1 MIIKSQ
7 TINFF
12 IHIINYLTSLNFIIL
27 ADRSIQMFKLYTIEG
42 KIEIPPFLFGQA
54 KEVSARIILSED
66 YEGIIT
72 RDYGFVIAVVDVLD
86 VGKGIIIPGNAN
98 TFHEV
103 EFTILTFKPTVSE
116 VVEGTVVE
124 IVDFGSFVRLGPLDG
139 LVHVSQICDD
149 YISYEQVGNRFIGK
163 ETGKILEV
171 NDEVRAKIIAVSL
184 GTGRSGKLGL
194 TMRQKFLGKAEWI
207 ENDLED
213 IYIEEEEKQIDPN
226 KVEDNT
232 E

>member
-1 MIIKSQ
+1 
-7 TINFF
+7 
-12 IHIINYLTSLNFIIL
+12 
-27 ADRSIQMFKLYTIEG
+27 MFKLFTIEG
-42 KIEIPPFLFGQA
+42 KIEIPPFLFDQE
-54 KEVSARIILSED
+54 KTVSARIILAED

-72 RDYGFVIAVVDVLD
+72 RDYGFIIAVVDVLK

-103 EFTILTFKPTVSE
+103 QFTILSFKPTVGE

-124 IVDFGSFVRLGPLDG
+124 IVDFGSFIRMGPLDG

-149 YISYEQVGNRFIGK
+149 YISYEQVGSRFIGK

-171 NDEVRAKIIAVSL
+171 NDQVRARIIAVSL

-194 TMRQKFLGKAEWI
+194 TMRQRFLGKEEWVQNDI
-207 ENDLED
+207 ERD
-213 IYIEEEEKQIDPN
+213 IEEKEAKPATQSEVEE
-226 KVEDNT
+226 
-232 E
+232 

>member
-1 MIIKSQ
+1 MFDQEK
-7 TINFF
+7 TI
-12 IHIINYLTSLNFIIL
+12 
-27 ADRSIQMFKLYTIEG
+27 
-42 KIEIPPFLFGQA
+42 
-54 KEVSARIILSED
+54 SARIILSED

-72 RDYGFVIAVVDVLD
+72 KDYGFVIAIVDVLD
-86 VGKGIIIPGNAN
+86 VGPGIIIPGNAN

-103 EFTILTFKPTVSE
+103 VFTILTFKPVISE
-116 VVEGTVVE
+116 VVEGEVVE
-124 IVDFGSFVRLGPLDG
+124 IVDFGSFIRLGPLDG

-194 TMRQKFLGKAEWI
+194 TMRQKFLGKSDWI
-207 ENDLED
+207 ESD
-213 IYIEEEEKQIDPN
+213 IENEYAEKEMKKKEVEIEN
-226 KVEDNT
+226 KE
-232 E
+232 

>member
-1 MIIKSQ
+1 M
-7 TINFF
+7 
-12 IHIINYLTSLNFIIL
+12 FII
-27 ADRSIQMFKLYTIEG
+27 FKLFTIEG
-42 KIEIPPFLFGQA
+42 KIEIPPFLFDQE
-54 KEVSARIILSED
+54 KNVSARIILSED

-72 RDYGFVIAVVDVLD
+72 KEFGFIIAVVDVLN

-116 VVEGTVVE
+116 VVEGSVVE
-124 IVDFGSFVRLGPLDG
+124 IVDFGSFIRLGPLDG

-171 NDEVRAKIIAVSL
+171 NDQVRAKIIAVSL

-194 TMRQKFLGKAEWI
+194 TMRQRYLGKEDWI
-207 ENDLED
+207 QNDLEED
-213 IYIEEEEKQIDPN
+213 LATQKEPTKVNEEETS
-226 KVEDNT
+226 T

>member
-1 MIIKSQ
+1 
-7 TINFF
+7 
-12 IHIINYLTSLNFIIL
+12 
-27 ADRSIQMFKLYTIEG
+27 MFKLYTIEG
-42 KIEIPPFLFGQA
+42 KIEIPPFLFDQE

-72 RDYGFVIAVVDVLD
+72 RDYGFVIAVVDVLN

-103 EFTILTFKPTVSE
+103 QFTILTFKPTVSE

-163 ETGKILEV
+163 ETGRILEV
-171 NDEVRAKIIAVSL
+171 NDQVRARIIAVSL

-194 TMRQKFLGKAEWI
+194 TMRQKFLGKEEWI
-207 ENDLED
+207 NND
-213 IYIEEEEKQIDPN
+213 IEEIYAEKEAKKAVPS
-226 KVEDNT
+226 EDVNNN
-232 E
+232 ES

>member
-1 MIIKSQ
+1 
-7 TINFF
+7 
-12 IHIINYLTSLNFIIL
+12 
-27 ADRSIQMFKLYTIEG
+27 MFKLYTIEG
-42 KIEIPPFLFGQA
+42 KIEIPPFLFGQE
-54 KEVSARIILSED
+54 KTISARIILSED

-72 RDYGFVIAVVDVLD
+72 RNYGFIISIVDVLS

-103 EFTILTFKPTVSE
+103 EFTILAFRPTVSE

-124 IVDFGSFVRLGPLDG
+124 IVDFGSFIRLGPLDG

-149 YISYEQVGNRFIGK
+149 YISYEKVGNRFIGK

-171 NDEVRAKIIAVSL
+171 NDQVRAKIIAVSL

-194 TMRQKFLGKAEWI
+194 SMRQKFLGKEDWINNDIESEYAEKQKKST
-207 ENDLED
+207 EGS
-213 IYIEEEEKQIDPN
+213 EEESTSN
-226 KVEDNT
+226 
-232 E
+232 

>member
-1 MIIKSQ
+1 
-7 TINFF
+7 
-12 IHIINYLTSLNFIIL
+12 
-27 ADRSIQMFKLYTIEG
+27 MFKLYNIEG
-42 KIEIPPFLFGQA
+42 KIEIPPFLFGQE
-54 KEVSARIILSED
+54 KEISARIILSED

-72 RDYGFVIAVVDVLD
+72 RDYGFIIAIVDVLN

-98 TFHEV
+98 TFHAV

-171 NDEVRAKIIAVSL
+171 NDQVRARIIAVSL

-194 TMRQKFLGKAEWI
+194 TMRQKFLGKEDWI
-207 ENDLED
+207 KED
-213 IYIEEEEKQIDPN
+213 IEEAFGEKEGKKPRSSDGEY
-226 KVEDNT
+226 KKE
-232 E
+232 

>member
-1 MIIKSQ
+1 
-7 TINFF
+7 
-12 IHIINYLTSLNFIIL
+12 
-27 ADRSIQMFKLYTIEG
+27 MFKIFKLFTIEG
-42 KIEIPPFLFGQA
+42 KIEIPPFLFDQE
-54 KEVSARIILSED
+54 KETSARIILSED

-72 RDYGFVIAVVDVLD
+72 RDFGFIIAVVDVLD

-103 EFTILTFKPTVSE
+103 QFTILSF
-116 VVEGTVVE
+116 E
-124 IVDFGSFVRLGPLDG
+124 IVDFGSFIRLGPLDG

-171 NDEVRAKIIAVSL
+171 NDQVRAKIIAVSL

-194 TMRQKFLGKAEWI
+194 TMRQKYLGKDDWI
-207 ENDLED
+207 QADIED
-213 IYIEEEEKQIDPN
+213 EYASQQEPPTETNEEEST
-226 KVEDNT
+226 T

>member
-1 MIIKSQ
+1 
-7 TINFF
+7 
-12 IHIINYLTSLNFIIL
+12 
-27 ADRSIQMFKLYTIEG
+27 MFKLFTIEG
-42 KIEIPPFLFGQA
+42 KIEIPPFLFDQE
-54 KEVSARIILSED
+54 KTVSARIILSED

-72 RDYGFVIAVVDVLD
+72 RNYGFIIAIVDVLE

-103 EFTILTFKPTVSE
+103 VFTILAFRPTVSE

-124 IVDFGSFVRLGPLDG
+124 IVDFGSFIRLGPLDG

-149 YISYEQVGNRFIGK
+149 YISFEQVGNRFIGK

-171 NDEVRAKIIAVSL
+171 NDQIRAKIIAVSL

-194 TMRQKFLGKAEWI
+194 TMRQKFLGKEEWI
-207 ENDLED
+207 EADIED
-213 IYIEEEEKQIDPN
+213 EFSEKQKKEVAADDD
-226 KVEDNT
+226 EDNSN
-232 E
+232 

>member
-1 MIIKSQ
+1 
-7 TINFF
+7 
-12 IHIINYLTSLNFIIL
+12 
-27 ADRSIQMFKLYTIEG
+27 MFKLYTLTA
-42 KIEIPPFLFGQA
+42 KCEIPPFLFDQP

-72 RDYGFVIAVVDVLD
+72 RDYGFIIAIVEVID
-86 VGKGIIIPGNAN
+86 VGPGIIIPGNAN

-103 EFTILTFKPTVSE
+103 EFSILSFKPMISE
-116 VVEGTVVE
+116 VVEGEVVE
-124 IVDFGSFVRLGPLDG
+124 IVDFGSFIRLGPLDG

-194 TMRQKFLGKAEWI
+194 TMRQKFLGKPEWI
-207 ENDLED
+207 EADIED
-213 IYIEEEEKQIDPN
+213 EYSVSPEESEEE
-226 KVEDNT
+226 
-232 E
+232 